1 MIYIQ
6 GYLSQHFS
14 NYCGKMLEATQL
26 SISRE
31 MAVSVKVH
39 INLNIMQV
47 LKRMI

>member
-1 MIYIQ
+1 
-6 GYLSQHFS
+6 
-14 NYCGKMLEATQL
+14 MLEATQL

-47 LKRMI
+47 LKRMAAFFLISC